1 MHFPSLNKKIGQTSN
16 DVLWIGIILSL
27 TVCISSMVLINVAY
41 KRQINAW
48 EKQLESVSL
57 ILALQTSQSV
67 DTAHVVLDTVA
78 DLLENFQ
85 ISDEDDFRKKM
96 NSKEA
101 FNIIQERKMGLAQID
116 VVSVIDRNANNI
128 NFSRYYPV
136 KGINL
141 AERDYV
147 IAHNI
152 DPDLPFYVSS
162 SVRNKG
168 NGKWTFYLSKKVF
181 DTKKRFVGL
190 VIVGLS
196 VNFLTEFYEKIS
208 LNLGEE
214 VGIHLLQENL
224 SLIAMYP
231 SQDDLYGKK
240 ISEHLI
246 KKSLPSPK
254 ITEMVLNK
262 NMTDSFYLAQDS
274 LIAYRVVPSYPL
286 ISVINVPLKVVL
298 ESWYKVSSQIILF
311 ACLGLIAIFLAV
323 RYFTRSLQLND
334 QYVMKLEELTVIA
347 ENANKTKSKFLAMMS
362 HEIRTPLNGI
372 LGMAQSLLH
381 DGIQAKDKSNSIN
394 VIIKSGKNLLALLN
408 NVLEMSKNEF
418 VKIQILKTPCLV
430 EELLQDSINLFS
442 ESASDNKISLSWTSD
457 TTPNTYYF
465 LDVIRVKQVLN
476 NLISNAL
483 KFTQNGSVNVSVSH
497 INKPDQSVVL
507 KFVVSDTGIGISPED
522 QNQLFKYFSQVN
534 NDHVYAEGGS
544 GLGLSIVA
552 NLVNL
557 MQGEYGVKS
566 ESNNGATFWFRIPT
580 TLVSPLSSE
589 LSTPIISLDA
599 VSQDLRSASGR
610 ILIAEDNPTNALV
623 LSTLIKN
630 LAPNISCEIVTN
642 GSLAVESFKKQPDL
656 FAIFMDIQMP
666 VMGGI
671 EATRLINTH
680 RRLNHLKNIPIIA
693 VTAFV
698 DIGDQ
703 VMYLQEGMHFLAKPI
718 DNKKLSEILL
728 RSLRR
733 STHLALSSGMP
744 SITRADAQIVR
755 QIFNYHNMIQYLGGD
770 AALAK
775 VMIQSAMMELPK
787 YLIQIFVE
795 FDNGNLT
802 KVKDLFHTL
811 KGLTSQIGC
820 DYLHHKISQ
829 IHNTLR
835 SGDSVSAETLGELR
849 SDYADVVVAIK
860 QQGFLSEIPER

>member
-1 MHFPSLNKKIGQTSN
+1 MQLPSLNKKISQTSN
-16 DVLWIGIILSL
+16 DVLWIGILLSL
-27 TVCISSMVLINVAY
+27 VVCISSMVLINVAY

-48 EKQLESVSL
+48 QKQLESVSL
-57 ILALQTSQSV
+57 ILALQTSQSI

-78 DLLENFQ
+78 DLLEKFQ
-85 ISDEDDFRKKM
+85 ISNEDDFRTKM
-96 NSKEA
+96 TTKEV
-101 FNIIQERKMGLAQID
+101 FKIIQDRKMGMTQID
-116 VVSVIDRNANNI
+116 VVSVIDRNGNNI

-152 DPDLPFYVSS
+152 DPDLPFYVSN

-181 DTKKRFVGL
+181 DTEKRFVGL

-208 LNLGEE
+208 LNLGEK
-214 VGIHLLQENL
+214 VGIHLLQENF
-224 SLIAMYP
+224 SQIAMYP
-231 SQDDLYGKK
+231 NQDDLYGKK

-246 KKSLPSPK
+246 KKPLPSQK
-254 ITEMVLNK
+254 ISEKIFSK
-262 NMTDSFYLAQDS
+262 NITDNFYIGEDS
-274 LIAYRVVPSYPL
+274 LIANRVVPSYPL
-286 ISVINVPLKVVL
+286 ISVIEVPLKVVL

-311 ACLGLIAIFLAV
+311 ACLGLIAIFIAV
-323 RYFTRSLQLND
+323 RYFVRSLQLND
-334 QYVMKLEELTVIA
+334 QYVKKLEELTVIA
-347 ENANKTKSKFLAMMS
+347 ENANQTKSKFLAMMS

-381 DGIQAKDKSNSIN
+381 DGIKAQDKSVSIN

-418 VKIQILKTPCLV
+418 VKIQIVKTPCLL

-442 ESASDNKISLSWTSD
+442 ESASENKISLSWTSD

-476 NLISNAL
+476 NLISNSL
-483 KFTQNGSVNVSVSH
+483 KYTKNGSINVAVRI
-497 INKPDQSVVL
+497 INKPDQAVVL
-507 KFVVSDTGIGISPED
+507 EFLVSDSGIGISPED
-522 QNQLFKYFSQVN
+522 QNLLFKYFSQVN
-534 NDHVYAEGGS
+534 NGNVYAEGGS

-557 MQGEYGVKS
+557 MLGEYGVKS
-566 ESNNGATFWFRIPT
+566 ERNNGATFWFRIPT
-580 TLVSPLSSE
+580 TLVLPPPLE
-589 LSTPIISLDA
+589 LSTTIITLDA
-599 VSQDLRSASGR
+599 LSQDLRSASGR

-630 LAPNISCEIVTN
+630 LAPDISCEIVTN

-671 EATRLINTH
+671 EATQLINTH

-718 DNKKLSEILL
+718 DNKKLSEIL
-728 RSLRR
+728 RR
-733 STHLALSSGMP
+733 FVIRVTHQALSSGMP
-744 SITRADAQIVR
+744 SITQADSHFVR
-755 QIFNYHNMIQYLGGD
+755 QIFNYHDMIQYLGGD

-787 YLIQIFVE
+787 YLIQIFGE
-795 FDNGNLT
+795 FENGNLI
-802 KVKDLFHTL
+802 KVKDLVHTL

-849 SDYADVVVAIK
+849 FDYADVVVAIK
-860 QQGFLSEIPER
+860 QQGFLSEIP